1 MKFRDR
7 IAAIVFVGLS
17 AAWPRWSAQDYP
29 PAFPRPNATKLVE
42 TDRITVWDIVW
53 PTGQPSPLHRH
64 VYDQVGT
71 YYQAGGRVITS
82 LDGTKR
88 SAMTA
93 VGALSTTRRG
103 TTHIEEGATDPPLRA
118 VFIELKRDGA
128 SGLSVAPGD
137 VPRAF
142 PREGAKALLDDERVT
157 VWDSSWTAGARE
169 TMSMIERDTI
179 WVWLAAGTISCHAGG
194 RRHRDGPGQGR
205 RDSVPVSRDR
215 RDHRGHRRTSAGDDL
230 LVQVGD
236 PGPA

>member
-1 MKFRDR
+1 MRDR
-7 IAAIVFVGLS
+7 AMKSGHLRFSAVVFVGLFAGL
-17 AAWPRWSAQDYP
+17 AAQEYP

-42 TDRITVWDIVW
+42 TDCITVWDIVW

-88 SAMTA
+88 LAMTA

-157 VWDSSWTAGARE
+157 VWDCSWTAGARE
-169 TMSMIERDTI
+169 TMSMVERDTI
-179 WVWLAAGTISCHAGG
+179 WVWLAAGTIRVTRAGG
-194 RRHRDGPGQGR
+194 ATETARVKAGEIRSLSRGTVETLEALDGPLR
-205 RDSVPVSRDR
+205 AMIFSFK
-215 RDHRGHRRTSAGDDL
+215 
-230 LVQVGD
+230 
-236 PGPA
+236 